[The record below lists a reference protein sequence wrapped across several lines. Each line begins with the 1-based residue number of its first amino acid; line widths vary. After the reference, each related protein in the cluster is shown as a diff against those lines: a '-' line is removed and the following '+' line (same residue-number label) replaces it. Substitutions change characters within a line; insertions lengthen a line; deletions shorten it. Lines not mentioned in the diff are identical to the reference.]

1 MGTTKGVIKGDA
13 RSLDYSS
20 HELYSLNSLKGAL

>member
-1 MGTTKGVIKGDA
+1 MVIKGDA

-20 HELYSLNSLKGAL
+20 HVRRFVEARGLFLEFL